1 MIIFTDTDLIGSF
14 IIRKFTKS
22 NWSHVAIEHNGM
34 VIESVTHGGVRMV
47 PLDDFESQYPRLF
60 KMELPYKAN
69 EKIFNVV
76 KSQIGKKYDWTA
88 ILAFG
93 FNRNWQEKDA
103 WFCSE
108 LIMNGIL
115 EAGYTVLNPSTKVSR
130 ITPEDLFKFNLP
142 FIIK

>member
-69 EKIFNVV
+69 EKIFNAV